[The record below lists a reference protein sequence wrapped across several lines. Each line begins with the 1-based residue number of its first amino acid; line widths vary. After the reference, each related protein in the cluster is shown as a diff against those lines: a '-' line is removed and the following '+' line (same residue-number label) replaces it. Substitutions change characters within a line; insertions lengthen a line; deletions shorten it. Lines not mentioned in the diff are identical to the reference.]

1 LTKILI
7 YSIIKLALIK
17 PKGGEILMKYLSLVG
32 TLLVVVGALNWGL
45 VGLSGLLGYPSWNLV
60 EMLLGSMPV
69 LANLVYVLV
78 GVAGLWLLWDWYM
91 KMGKK

>member
-1 LTKILI
+1 
-7 YSIIKLALIK
+7 
-17 PKGGEILMKYLSLVG
+17 MKYLSLVG